1 MKKVIL
7 VLALFAI
14 AFTFSACSDSSLT
27 GVDEQHQI
35 AKMERPFKG
44 NWEGMTYIISET
56 GRLIDCQGNCTHL
69 GLFEATVT
77 YTVTYNAPP
86 PYTTGGT
93 IIDGEAEMIAANGDK
108 VYLGNLTGNW
118 MFNGLDPITGFPN
131 SVYFD
136 CVSDIVGGTGRFEG
150 ATGSFT
156 GDGLQKFYATEPLR
170 PQEISFTWSGTITY

>member
-7 VLALFAI
+7 VLVLFAI
-14 AFTFSACSDSSLT
+14 AFAFSACSDSTLT
-27 GVDEQHQI
+27 GVDQNQT
-35 AKMERPFKG
+35 ANTPVPFKG
-44 NWEGMTYIISET
+44 KWEGLTYATSET

-93 IIDGEAEMIAANGDK
+93 IINGEAEMVAANGDK

-118 MFNGLDPITGFPN
+118 MFNGVDPITGLPN

-136 CVSDIVGGTGRFEG
+136 AVIRYRRWHR
-150 ATGSFT
+150 
-156 GDGLQKFYATEPLR
+156 Q
-170 PQEISFTWSGTITY
+170 I